1 LSPLTSRRVDDPT
14 HYRVTPMNGFV
25 AQSAQLTHLAVRNLR
40 TLLLVICCAMSL
52 ALLGA
57 VRARSIARP
66 EPMVALALSEASVPV
81 PPGKTDDKTPL
92 GALNEPEQRSLE
104 IPAQPAGLELLH
116 PTLFALTPTPVPTL
130 AAPKVRQIL
139 MEVTAYCACKKCCG
153 PRAQGL
159 TASGRR
165 IDYNGGRF
173 VAADTRLLKFN
184 TKLLVPGYAAGQPVE
199 VIDRGGAIKG
209 NKLDVFFDSHDQAR
223 KWGRQW
229 LLVTVLE

>member
-1 LSPLTSRRVDDPT
+1 
-14 HYRVTPMNGFV
+14 MNGCIEKPTLL
-25 AQSAQLTHLAVRNLR
+25 ARRLLAAIPITHFALGNLR
-40 TLLLVICCAMSL
+40 TVLLVVCCAMSL

-57 VRARSIARP
+57 VRARSIARA
-66 EPMVALALSEASVPV
+66 EPFTALSEAPALIAND
-81 PPGKTDDKTPL
+81 KADEKTPL
-92 GALNEPEQRSLE
+92 GALNEPEQRSLV
-104 IPAQPAGLELLH
+104 IPVQPAGLELLR
-116 PTLFALTPTPVPTL
+116 PSLATVAPTPVLAP
-130 AAPKVRQIL
+130 AAPKVRQML

-184 TKLLVPGYAAGQPVE
+184 TRLLVPGYAAGQPVE

-209 NKLDVFFDSHDQAR
+209 NKLDVFFNSHEQAR
-223 KWGRQW
+223 QWGRRW
-229 LLVTVLE
+229 LLVTIVDE

>member
-1 LSPLTSRRVDDPT
+1 
-14 HYRVTPMNGFV
+14 MNGCIAKATPLARRLF
-25 AQSAQLTHLAVRNLR
+25 AAIPANHLATRHLR
-40 TLLLVICCAMSL
+40 AVLLVICCVMSL

-57 VRARSIARP
+57 VRARVMARP
-66 EPMVALALSEASVPV
+66 EPLMALSEAPILVSND
-81 PPGKTDDKTPL
+81 KADEKTPL
-92 GALNEPEQRSLE
+92 GALNEPEQRSLV
-104 IPAQPAGLELLH
+104 IPIQPVGLELLR
-116 PTLFALTPTPVPTL
+116 PSVPVIAPTPVATL

-165 IDYNGGRF
+165 IEYNGGRF

-184 TKLLVPGYAAGQPVE
+184 TKLLVPGYTGGQPVE

-209 NKLDVFFDSHDQAR
+209 NKLDVFFNTHEEAR

-229 LLVTVLE
+229 LLVTVIGD

>member
-1 LSPLTSRRVDDPT
+1 
-14 HYRVTPMNGFV
+14 MNGFV
-25 AQSAQLTHLAVRNLR
+25 AKSARLTHFVVRNLR
-40 TLLLVICCAMSL
+40 TLLLVTCCAMSL

-57 VRARSIARP
+57 VRARSVARP
-66 EPMVALALSEASVPV
+66 EPIVALSEASVLV
-81 PPGKTDDKTPL
+81 PNDKTDDKTPL

-104 IPAQPAGLELLH
+104 IPAQLAGLELLQ
-116 PTLFALTPTPVPTL
+116 PSPFALTPTPVPTL

-165 IDYNGGRF
+165 IDFNGGRF

-184 TKLLVPGYAAGQPVE
+184 TKLLVPGYAAGQPVQ

-209 NKLDVFFDSHDQAR
+209 NKLDVFFNSHDQAR

-229 LLVTVLE
+229 LLVTVVDD